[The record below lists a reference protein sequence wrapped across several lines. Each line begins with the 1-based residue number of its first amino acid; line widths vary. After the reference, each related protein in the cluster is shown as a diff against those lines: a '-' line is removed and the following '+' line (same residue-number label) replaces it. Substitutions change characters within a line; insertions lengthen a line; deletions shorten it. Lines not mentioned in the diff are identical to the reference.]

1 MALKNCLANN
11 NFAKTLKCKKMKKL
25 FIATILIHL
34 TTAGLMAQGFDK
46 ALVTAQTAYTGGK
59 LEETHFALL
68 QAMQE
73 LDITIGKEVLKLLP
87 PKMED
92 RQVKTTKDNVS
103 SNVGFIG
110 ATIHRSYGDTSRQA
124 ELDIISNSPMIAML
138 NTMLNTPMLG
148 GMMSD
153 ANNKNV
159 KVQGYKGRLSAS
171 DLSDGKKKYE
181 LQIPLGSALVTF
193 SANDCTE
200 SQVLAMANTL
210 PMQQIAKLIQ

>member
-1 MALKNCLANN
+1 MSA
-11 NFAKTLKCKKMKKL
+11 
-25 FIATILIHL
+25 
-34 TTAGLMAQGFDK
+34 AGLFAQGFDK
-46 ALVTAQTAYTGGK
+46 ALGTAQTAYTGGK

-92 RQVKTTKDNVS
+92 RQVKTTEDNVS

-110 ATIHRSYGDTSRQA
+110 ATIHRSYGDTSREA
-124 ELDIISNSPMIAML
+124 ELNIISNSPMIAML

-148 GMMSD
+148 GMMTD

-159 KVQGYKGRLSAS
+159 KVQGYKGRLTAS

-181 LQIPLGSALVTF
+181 IQVPLGSALLTF
-193 SANDCTE
+193 SVGDCTE